1 MPKPVGLWQRIRP
14 AVVLLLMLLALVIV
28 VGGGAYVMQLD
39 GIVREKFEGKRW
51 AIPAKVYARPL
62 TLQTGLPLGLSEVRS
77 ELASLNY
84 RELEGA
90 PTPGTFWQQ
99 NNTLYLHTRGFAFA
113 ETEREPA
120 QVLRLQFDG
129 QRIASLAS
137 TLPHANGHV
146 RLEPLVIGGIYPSQ
160 NEDRLLI
167 QLKEAP
173 PHLIDALIATEDQ
186 RFYHH
191 IGISVRGILRAVW
204 VNASSGSVR
213 QGGSTLTQQLVKNFY
228 LTDERSLRRKANEAI
243 MAMLLEWHYD
253 KNEILETYLNEVN
266 LGQQGTRSVN
276 GFGLASQYYFGQ
288 PIAELSLP
296 QVALLVGMV
305 KGPSYYNP
313 RRQPERA
320 RERRNIV
327 LDNLYREGFISAP
340 VRDQAMQMPLGVIA
354 KPTAASN
361 IYPDFLDLVR
371 RQLRESYQPED
382 LSSQGLRIFTTLDPR
397 MQNAAEQALTGTIE
411 QLRGQGRALNKVEGV
426 VVAADSQTGEL
437 RALVGGSGLFTGYN
451 RAIDASRQVGSLL
464 KPIIYLTALG
474 TGQYTWASP
483 LDDGPVE
490 IVSEG
495 GKLWQ
500 PQNYDKLSHGT
511 VTLQG
516 ALAHSYN
523 QASVRLGMTLGL
535 PAVMQTL
542 QRLGVHVDGRP
553 YPSLLLGALNQTPMQ
568 MLQLYQT
575 LLSGG
580 IRAPLQ
586 SIVAVVNAEGRPLQ
600 QFVSERQQILD
611 PADAYLL
618 HYGLQQVMRQGT
630 GAPAY
635 QRLPSTWVLAGK
647 TGTTNDLRDSWFAG
661 SAGRTLAVVWL
672 GRDDNQPIGLSG
684 GTGALPVWID
694 FMQRVQPAAPLPAMP
709 ASVSWQ
715 WIDAASGRLSAENC
729 SGALRVPLAAKSV
742 PTDKT
747 PCASGGVPAFIDS
760 MVDGVMNLFR
770 R

>member
-1 MPKPVGLWQRIRP
+1 MSKPGSLWQRIQP
-14 AVVLLLMLLALVIV
+14 AVVLLLMLVALITL
-28 VGGGAYVMQLD
+28 VGGGAYVMRLD

-51 AIPAKVYARPL
+51 AIPAKVFARPL
-62 TLQTGLPLGLSEVRS
+62 TLQVGLPLGLSEVRS
-77 ELASLNY
+77 ELTELNY
-84 RELEGA
+84 RELAGA
-90 PTPGTFWQQ
+90 PTPGTFSQQ
-99 NNTLYLHTRGFAFA
+99 GNTLYLHTRGFSFA
-113 ETEREPA
+113 ETERESA

-137 TLPHANGHV
+137 TLPRANGSV
-146 RLEPLVIGGIYPSQ
+146 RLEPMVIGGIYPSQ
-160 NEDRLLI
+160 NEDRVLI

-173 PHLIDALIATEDQ
+173 PHLVDALIATEDQ

-204 VNASSGSVR
+204 VNFSSGSVR

-276 GFGLASQYYFGQ
+276 GFGLAAQYYFGQ

-340 VRDQAMQMPLGVIA
+340 DRDQAMLMPLGVIE

-382 LSSQGLRIFTTLDPR
+382 LSSQGLQIFTTLDPR
-397 MQNAAEQALTGTIE
+397 MQNAAERALVGTIE
-411 QLRGQGRALNKVEGV
+411 RLRTQGRALNKVEGV

-464 KPIIYLTALG
+464 KPVIYLTALG

-490 IVSEG
+490 VVSGG

-500 PQNYDKLSHGT
+500 PQNYDQQSHGT
-511 VTLQG
+511 VTLQS

-535 PAVMQTL
+535 PAIMQTL
-542 QRLGVHVDGRP
+542 QQLGVRVDSKP

-568 MLQLYQT
+568 VLQLYQT

-586 SIVAVVNAEGRPLQ
+586 SIVAVVNSEGRPLQ
-600 QFVSERQQILD
+600 QFVSERQQIID

-618 HYGLQQVMRQGT
+618 HFGLQQVMRQGT

-694 FMQRVQPAAPLPAMP
+694 FMQQLQPAAPLPVVP
-709 ASVSWQ
+709 AGVSWQ
-715 WIDAASGRLSAENC
+715 WIDAASGRLSAESC
-729 SGALRVPLAAKSV
+729 SGALRVPLAVKSM
-742 PTDKT
+742 PHEST

-760 MVDGVMNLFR
+760 MVDGVLNLFR

>member
-1 MPKPVGLWQRIRP
+1 MSKPVSFWQRIKP
-14 AVVLLLMLLALVIV
+14 AVVLLLMLVALITL
-28 VGGGAYVMQLD
+28 VGGGAYVMRLD

-51 AIPAKVYARPL
+51 AIPAKVFARPL
-62 TLQTGLPLGLSEVRS
+62 TLQVGLPLGLSEVRS
-77 ELASLNY
+77 ELTELNY
-84 RELEGA
+84 RELVGA
-90 PTPGTFWQQ
+90 PTPGTFSQQ

-113 ETEREPA
+113 ESQREPA

-129 QRIASLAS
+129 QRIGSLAS
-137 TLPHANGHV
+137 TLPRANGSV
-146 RLEPLVIGGIYPSQ
+146 RLEPMVIGGIYPSQ

-167 QLKEAP
+167 QLKESP
-173 PHLIDALIATEDQ
+173 PHLVDALIATEDQ

-204 VNASSGSVR
+204 VNFSSGSVR

-276 GFGLASQYYFGQ
+276 GFGLAAQYYFGQ

-340 VRDQAMQMPLGVIA
+340 ARDQAILAPLGVIA

-382 LSSQGLRIFTTLDPR
+382 LSSQGLQIFTTLDPR
-397 MQNAAEQALTGTIE
+397 MQNAAEQALVGTIE
-411 QLRGQGRALNKVEGV
+411 HLRGQGRALKKVEGV
-426 VVAADSQTGEL
+426 IVAADSQTGEL

-464 KPIIYLTALG
+464 KPVIYLTALG

-490 IVSEG
+490 VVSDA

-500 PQNYDKLSHGT
+500 PQNYDQQSHGT
-511 VTLQG
+511 VTLQS

-535 PAVMQTL
+535 PAIMQTL
-542 QRLGVHVDGRP
+542 QQLGVKVESKP

-568 MLQLYQT
+568 VLQLYQT

-600 QFVSERQQILD
+600 QFVSERQQIVD

-618 HYGLQQVMRQGT
+618 HFGLQQVMRQGT

-647 TGTTNDLRDSWFAG
+647 TGTTNDMRDSWFAG

-694 FMQRVQPAAPLPAMP
+694 FMQRLQPAAPLPAVP
-709 ASVSWQ
+709 AGVSWQ

-729 SGALRVPLAAKSV
+729 SGAMRVPLAVKSM
-742 PTDKT
+742 PTEQT

-760 MVDGVMNLFR
+760 MVDGVLNLFR

>member
-1 MPKPVGLWQRIRP
+1 VPKPLSLWQRIQP
-14 AVVLLLMLLALVIV
+14 VVILLVMLAALITL
-28 VGGGAYVMQLD
+28 VGGGAYVMRLD

-62 TLQTGLPLGLSEVRS
+62 TLQVGMPLGLNEVRS
-77 ELASLNY
+77 ELTALNY
-84 RELEGA
+84 RELDGA
-90 PTPGTFWQQ
+90 TTPGTFALQGS
-99 NNTLYLHTRGFAFA
+99 TLYLHTRGFSFA
-113 ETEREPA
+113 EAEREPA

-137 TLPHANGHV
+137 TLPRANGSV
-146 RLEPLVIGGIYPSQ
+146 RLEPMVIGGIYPSQ
-160 NEDRLLI
+160 NEDRVLI

-173 PHLIDALIATEDQ
+173 PHLVDALIATEDQ
-186 RFYHH
+186 RFFHH
-191 IGISVRGILRAVW
+191 IGISVRGILRAIW
-204 VNASSGSVR
+204 VNFSSGAVR

-243 MAMLLEWHYD
+243 MAMLLEFHYD
-253 KNEILETYLNEVN
+253 KEEILETYLNEVN

-276 GFGLASQYYFGQ
+276 GFGLAAQYYFGQ

-320 RERRNIV
+320 KERRNIV

-340 VRDQAMQMPLGVIA
+340 VRDQAMLMPLGVIA

-382 LSSQGLRIFTTLDPR
+382 LSSQGLQIFTTLDPR
-397 MQNAAEQALTGTIE
+397 MQNAAEQALTGTIDH
-411 QLRGQGRALNKVEGV
+411 LRGQGRALNKVEGV

-483 LDDGPVE
+483 LDDSPVE
-490 IVSEG
+490 VISDG

-500 PQNYDKLSHGT
+500 PQNYDKQSHGT
-511 VTLQG
+511 VTLQS

-535 PAVMQTL
+535 PAFMQTL
-542 QRLGVHVDGRP
+542 QRLGVRVDGPP

-568 MLQLYQT
+568 VLQLYQT

-611 PADAYLL
+611 PSDAYLL
-618 HYGLQQVMRQGT
+618 HFGLQQVMRQGT
-630 GAPAY
+630 GMPAY

-684 GTGALPVWID
+684 GTGALPVWVD
-694 FMQRVQPAAPLPAMP
+694 FMQRLQPPSPLPPVP
-709 ASVSWQ
+709 AGVSWQ
-715 WIDAASGRLSAENC
+715 WIDAASGRLSAESC
-729 SGALRVPLAAKSV
+729 SGALRVPLSVKSM
-742 PTDKT
+742 PAEKT

-760 MVDGVMNLFR
+760 MVDGVLNLFR

>member
-1 MPKPVGLWQRIRP
+1 MSKPVSLWQRIQP
-14 AVVLLLMLLALVIV
+14 AVVLLLMLVALITL
-28 VGGGAYVMQLD
+28 VGGGAYVMRLD

-51 AIPAKVYARPL
+51 AIPAKVFARPL
-62 TLQTGLPLGLSEVRS
+62 TLQVGLPLGLSEVRS
-77 ELASLNY
+77 ELTALNY
-84 RELEGA
+84 RELAGA
-90 PTPGTFWQQ
+90 PTPGTFSQQ
-99 NNTLYLHTRGFAFA
+99 GSTLYLHTRGFSFA
-113 ETEREPA
+113 ESQREPA
-120 QVLRLQFDG
+120 QVLRLQFDS
-129 QRIASLAS
+129 QRISSLAS
-137 TLPHANGHV
+137 TLPRANGSV
-146 RLEPLVIGGIYPSQ
+146 RLEPMVIGGIYPSQ
-160 NEDRLLI
+160 NEDRVLI

-173 PHLIDALIATEDQ
+173 PHLVDALIATEDQ

-204 VNASSGSVR
+204 VNFSSGSVR

-266 LGQQGTRSVN
+266 LGQQGSRSVN
-276 GFGLASQYYFGQ
+276 GFGLAAQYYFGQ

-340 VRDQAMQMPLGVIA
+340 ARDQAMLMPLGVIA

-382 LSSQGLRIFTTLDPR
+382 LSSQGLQIFTTLDPR
-397 MQNAAEQALTGTIE
+397 MQNAAEQALVGTIE
-411 QLRGQGRALNKVEGV
+411 RLRGQGRALKKVEGV

-464 KPIIYLTALG
+464 KPVIYLTALG

-490 IVSEG
+490 VVSDA

-500 PQNYDKLSHGT
+500 PQNYDQQSHGI
-511 VTLQG
+511 VTLQS

-535 PAVMQTL
+535 PAIMQTL
-542 QRLGVHVDGRP
+542 QQLGVKMESKP

-600 QFVSERQQILD
+600 QFVSERQQIVD

-618 HYGLQQVMRQGT
+618 HFGLQQVMRQGT

-694 FMQRVQPAAPLPAMP
+694 FMQRLQPAAPLPAVP
-709 ASVSWQ
+709 AGVSWQ
-715 WIDAASGRLSAENC
+715 WIDAASGRLSAESC
-729 SGALRVPLAAKSV
+729 SGAVRVPLAVKSM
-742 PTDKT
+742 PTEQT

-760 MVDGVMNLFR
+760 MVDGVLNLFR

>member
-1 MPKPVGLWQRIRP
+1 MANASSFMQRLKTL
-14 AVVLLLMLLALVIV
+14 AVLAAMLVTLVV
-28 VGGGAYVMQLD
+28 VVAGGAYVVHLD

-62 TLQTGLPLGLSEVRS
+62 VLQAGAPVSLTALRDELSI
-77 ELASLNY
+77 LNY
-84 RELEGA
+84 HTVAGA
-90 PTPGTFWQQ
+90 PTPGTYDASGD
-99 NNTLYLHTRGFAFA
+99 TVYLHTRGFDFSDH
-113 ETEREPA
+113 REVA
-120 QVLRLQFDG
+120 QLLRLRFQSG
-129 QRIASLAS
+129 RIAELAS
-137 TLPHANGHV
+137 TQPSMQGGV
-146 RLEPLVIGGIYPSQ
+146 RLEPLVIGGIYPSH
-160 NEDRLLI
+160 NEDRVLI

-173 PHLIDALIATEDQ
+173 PHLIDALLATEDQ
-186 RFYHH
+186 RFYSH
-191 IGISVRGILRAVW
+191 IGISIRGILRAIW
-204 VNASSGSVR
+204 VNATSGSVR

-228 LTDERSLRRKANEAI
+228 LTDERSLRRKANEVI

-276 GFGLASQYYFGQ
+276 GFGLAAQYYFGQ

-340 VRDQAMQMPLGVIA
+340 ARDQAMLAPLGVIA

-382 LSSQGLRIFTTLDPR
+382 LSSQGLQIFTTLDPR
-397 MQNAAEQALTGTIE
+397 MQNAAEQALVSTIE
-411 QLRGQGRALNKVEGV
+411 RLHGQGRALKKVEGV

-464 KPIIYLTALG
+464 KPVIYLTALG

-490 IVSEG
+490 VVSDG

-500 PQNYDKLSHGT
+500 PQNYDQQSHGI
-511 VTLQG
+511 VTLQS

-535 PAVMQTL
+535 PAIMQSL
-542 QRLGVHVDGRP
+542 HQLGVNVETKP

-568 MLQLYQT
+568 VLQLYQT

-586 SIVAVVNAEGRPLQ
+586 SIVSVVNAEGRPLQ
-600 QFVSERQQILD
+600 QFVSERQQIVD

-618 HYGLQQVMRQGT
+618 HFGLQQVMRQGT

-684 GTGALPVWID
+684 GTGALPVWVD
-694 FMQRVQPAAPLPAMP
+694 FMQRLQPAATLPAVP
-709 ASVSWQ
+709 AGVSWQ
-715 WIDAASGRLSAENC
+715 WIDVASGRLSAENC
-729 SGALRVPLAAKSV
+729 SGAVRVPLALKSM
-742 PTDKT
+742 PAEQT

-760 MVDGVMNLFR
+760 MVDGVLNLFR

>member
-1 MPKPVGLWQRIRP
+1 MSKPVSFWQRIQP
-14 AVVLLLMLLALVIV
+14 AVVLLLMLITLITL
-28 VGGGAYVMQLD
+28 VGGGAYVMRLD

-51 AIPAKVYARPL
+51 AIPAKVFARPL
-62 TLQTGLPLGLSEVRS
+62 TLQVGLPLGLSEVRS
-77 ELASLNY
+77 ELTALNY
-84 RELEGA
+84 RELAGA
-90 PTPGTFWQQ
+90 PTPGTFSQQ

-113 ETEREPA
+113 ESQREPA

-129 QRIASLAS
+129 QRISSLAS
-137 TLPHANGHV
+137 TLPRANGSV
-146 RLEPLVIGGIYPSQ
+146 RLEPMVIGGIYPSQ
-160 NEDRLLI
+160 NEDRVLI

-173 PHLIDALIATEDQ
+173 PHLVDALIATEDQ

-204 VNASSGSVR
+204 VNFSSGSVR

-266 LGQQGTRSVN
+266 LGQQGSRSVN
-276 GFGLASQYYFGQ
+276 GFGLAAQYYFGQ

-340 VRDQAMQMPLGVIA
+340 ARDQAMLMPLGVIA

-382 LSSQGLRIFTTLDPR
+382 LSSQGLQIFTTLDPR
-397 MQNAAEQALTGTIE
+397 MQNAAEQALVGTIE
-411 QLRGQGRALNKVEGV
+411 RLRGQGRALKKVEGV

-464 KPIIYLTALG
+464 KPVIYLTALG

-490 IVSEG
+490 VVSDA

-500 PQNYDKLSHGT
+500 PQNYDQQSHGI
-511 VTLQG
+511 VTLQS

-535 PAVMQTL
+535 PAIMQTL
-542 QRLGVHVDGRP
+542 QQLGVKMESKP

-600 QFVSERQQILD
+600 QFVSERQQIVD

-618 HYGLQQVMRQGT
+618 HFGLQQVMRQGT

-694 FMQRVQPAAPLPAMP
+694 FMQRLQPAAPLPAVP
-709 ASVSWQ
+709 AGVSWQ
-715 WIDAASGRLSAENC
+715 WIDAASGRLSAESC
-729 SGALRVPLAAKSV
+729 SGAVRVPLAVKSM
-742 PTDKT
+742 PTEQT

-760 MVDGVMNLFR
+760 MVDGVLNLFR